1 MGYRPL
7 IDDVMIK
14 ASSAQEVPQRLNA
27 RIRKIAEGMR
37 PPTLLSAEKKAGLK
51 NQIKKLLKQQNAVLV
66 AHYYVDDELQQ
77 LAEET
82 GGHVA
87 DSLDMASFG
96 NQHPADTLI
105 VIGVRFMGETAKIL
119 NPEKRVLMPDLD
131 ANCSLDLG
139 CPADEF
145 AAFCDEHPDRTVV
158 VYANTSAAV
167 KARADWMVT
176 SSNALPIV
184 RHLKDHGEKIIWA
197 PDRHLGHYVQSQTG
211 ADMLIW
217 QGACIVHDEFRA
229 AELIHL
235 KQEHPDA
242 EVLVHP
248 ESPEAVIAEAD
259 VVGSTSR
266 LIQAAKESQASELII
281 ATDYGLFHKMKQGA
295 PDKTF
300 LIAPTG
306 GDTATCAMCGHCPW
320 MEMNSLENLATV
332 LESGS
337 NEIIIEEKIR
347 KEALMPIQQ
356 MLEFSKS
363 FGLVKET
370 LRQAV
375 GNSR

>member
-1 MGYRPL
+1 MTTVNR
-7 IDDVMIK
+7 
-14 ASSAQEVPQRLNA
+14 AQEVPQHLNA
-27 RIRKIAEGMR
+27 EIRRIAKRVR
-37 PPTLLSAEKKAGLK
+37 PPVLLTAERKEELKKRVK
-51 NQIKKLLKQQNAVLV
+51 ELLKQQNAVLV

-87 DSLDMASFG
+87 DSLDMANFG
-96 NQHPADTLI
+96 NQHPADTL
-105 VIGVRFMGETAKIL
+105 VVLGVRFMGETAKIL

-145 AAFCDEHPDRTVV
+145 SAFCDEHPDHTVV

-176 SSNALPIV
+176 SSNALPI
-184 RHLKDHGEKIIWA
+184 
-197 PDRHLGHYVQSQTG
+197 DRHLGHYVQSQTD

-217 QGACIVHDEFRA
+217 QGTCIVHDEFRT
-229 AELIHL
+229 AELIQL
-235 KQEHPDA
+235 KQEHPNA

-248 ESPEAVIAEAD
+248 ESPKGVIAEAD

-266 LIQAAKESQASELII
+266 LIQAAKESQADELIV
-281 ATDYGLFHKMKQGA
+281 ATDYGLFHKMKQAA

-306 GDTATCAMCGHCPW
+306 GESATCTMCAHCPW
-320 MEMNSLENLATV
+320 MAMNGLENLVSV
-332 LESGS
+332 LENGS
-337 NEIIIEEKIR
+337 NEILIDEDIR
-347 KEALMPIQQ
+347 QRALVPIQR
-356 MLEFSKS
+356 MIEFSQS
-363 FGLVKET
+363 FGLVKEIP
-370 LRQAV
+370 RQAI
-375 GNSR
+375 GNGR

>member
-1 MGYRPL
+1 MTTVNR
-7 IDDVMIK
+7 
-14 ASSAQEVPQRLNA
+14 AQDIPQRLDA
-27 RIRKIAEGMR
+27 EIRKIAEGVR
-37 PPTLLSAEKKAGLK
+37 LPARLSAKRKAELKKRVK
-51 NQIKKLLKQQNAVLV
+51 ELLKQQNAVLV
-66 AHYYVDDELQQ
+66 SHYYVDDELQQ

-87 DSLDMASFG
+87 DSLDMANFG
-96 NQHPADTLI
+96 NQHPADTLV

-119 NPEKRVLMPDLD
+119 NPEKRVLMPDLN

-145 AAFCDEHPDRTVV
+145 AAFCDDHPDRTVV

-184 RHLKDHGEKIIWA
+184 RHLKDQGQKIIWA
-197 PDRHLGHYVQSQTG
+197 PDRHLGHYIQSQTD

-217 QGACIVHDEFRA
+217 RGTCIVHDEFRT
-229 AELIHL
+229 AELKKL
-235 KQEHPDA
+235 KQEHPHA
-242 EVLVHP
+242 MVLAHP
-248 ESPEAVIAEAD
+248 ESPKAVIAEAD

-266 LIQAAKESQASELII
+266 LIQAAKESQANELIV
-281 ATDYGLFHKMKQGA
+281 ATDYGLFHKMKQAA

-300 LIAPTG
+300 LVAPTG
-306 GDTATCAMCGHCPW
+306 GESATCIMCAHCRWMAMNG
-320 MEMNSLENLATV
+320 LENLVST

-337 NEIIIEEKIR
+337 NEILIDEDIR
-347 KEALMPIQQ
+347 QKALVPIQR
-356 MLEFSKS
+356 MLEFSQS

-370 LRQAV
+370 PRHAV
-375 GNSR
+375 GNGR